1 MKRLFVVPLLGL
13 LAACTALPFSTSIKD
28 YNTDV
33 ALIGNTT
40 VTLQQAQLGERPG
53 VALKSIEIVGNVT
66 YQQQDV
72 TLEFYAADQ
81 PPCANN
87 LNGVYTCPVSS
98 PNLESIGQVNFSS
111 GATQPFT
118 WQGSKLTSGVNKG
131 ELYLGVRLK
140 SGTLTGGTLQFRNM
154 VAKVAVF

>member
-13 LAACTALPFSTSIKD
+13 LAACTALPFSTSVKD
-28 YNTDV
+28 YDTDV
-33 ALIGNTT
+33 ALIGNTI
-40 VTLQQAQLGERPG
+40 VTLQRAQLGERPG
-53 VALKSIEIVGNVT
+53 VALKSVEITGNVN
-66 YQQQDV
+66 YQQQNV

-81 PPCANN
+81 PPCASKV
-87 LNGVYTCPVSS
+87 NGIYTCSVNSS
-98 PNLESIGQVNFSS
+98 SLESIGEVNFSS

-118 WQGSKLTSGVNKG
+118 WGGDKLTSGVNKG

-154 VAKVAVF
+154 IAKVAVF

>member
-28 YNTDV
+28 YDTKV
-33 ALIGNTT
+33 ALVGTST
-40 VTLQQAQLGERPG
+40 VVLQRAQLDQRPG

-81 PPCANN
+81 PPCGTAFS
-87 LNGVYTCPVSS
+87 GVYTCPANS

-118 WQGSKLTSGVNKG
+118 WQGSELTSGVNKG

-140 SGTLTGGTLQFRNM
+140 SGQLAGGTLQFRNM